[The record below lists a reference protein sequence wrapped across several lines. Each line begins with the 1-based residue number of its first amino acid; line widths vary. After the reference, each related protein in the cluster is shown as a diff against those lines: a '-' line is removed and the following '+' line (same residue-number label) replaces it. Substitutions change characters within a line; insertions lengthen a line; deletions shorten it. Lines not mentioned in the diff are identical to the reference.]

1 MATTTSLQ
9 LEILNILKGDMHET
23 DKHEELL
30 EDRKRPASQDAEM
43 HLKNTP
49 IKKLKSSDTNCNNED
64 EDLNL
69 IPTEIDRKGDVD
81 GVSTDSEDISDDE
94 IEIIKDILPATISSE
109 LLSVVSNV
117 SKEVVESMETSN
129 EFSNDGLDLSCDTGF
144 GSDDNLIENIPNAE
158 KKEKED
164 NTSIEDVDDDCL
176 LLSSPT
182 KPQAEMKLNPLYSST
197 ESEDSTSSSG
207 SDSRTLDS
215 QANIINNCNGSSN
228 SDSSSVADL
237 PSVQGKISFGD
248 DSRDTDEDGG
258 PDLEVGSE
266 SGGGGSGDVSEEND
280 DITVLEISSLGIV
293 NDNSPSNKTSD
304 IKEDKTD
311 PHEDKS
317 PITVEKP
324 SLTTSENEDKH
335 KFKDIKAKF
344 ENCKTEH
351 KSGSSMD
358 NSIIIVNLDD
368 EDEVDNVETDGDSNM
383 LERIENNVKDEEKML
398 TSTKL
403 EKKDNIV
410 KEEEE
415 KKTITT
421 SMLATKDIFLKEEE
435 EKIDKKETVDQTKIR
450 KCYVHCERAKI
461 PAGLPVPKCDD
472 CVPEASEDAV
482 DVIELLDPYP
492 GHVVA
497 PCSVCQLAPDRVSF
511 FSPGSGVDEATAVRV
526 ERISVIPWELSLEND
541 FPPCFK
547 ASNLSIY
554 DAMGHLVP
562 YDGGLIEAGQQLYF
576 SGLLMNIID
585 DTETLAVD
593 RIGPLT
599 GWRRPDDGVHRSTTL
614 VLTTCLD
621 GTDVEYHVD
630 CNEFSQVYKDALKK
644 EQLYKNFAKVLNSVS
659 TSNLT
664 QPKPKSI
671 MTDLK
676 PTKVQRKSEN
686 LKIKTTLQVTPVTKK
701 QTRGSKRKLSECEP
715 SGTSDED
722 WSPDRSRGGRKAARK
737 EEDSFS
743 DSEEKRGGNPHF
755 TNIKKKV
762 PAILKSLDNKP
773 GVGKGLSKLLPSQH
787 LDSCDAVAAFLFFIY
802 ERQKI
807 WVNKTNGVVPM
818 TKNKVMST
826 KWFTNMYRELDR
838 GTLYFRKCIVDTVLK
853 GVAIDKSIIDQELVE
868 KVLFRS
874 IVYRLINKVE
884 TFTDFGG
891 LPDLGEYPKFQKF
904 LAKKKD
910 AGVVIFTA
918 AHQNMGYDRLM
929 KTFEFVKKN
938 VKKMASE
945 IVVASRKRTIKKC
958 QDILLQIPNVGAFF
972 AWQILCDLLECRII
986 GSCTDNQWACL
997 GPGAKNGLRRIF
1009 PLNTTKG
1016 ELKYTRLLRDLCA
1029 PVGPGSGF
1037 QTLGLQFPA
1046 FLNKALSLKNI
1057 EHALCEYDK
1066 YFRSALG
1073 VQIKEREYS
1082 EQKSRSGLDAKT
1094 KCGDCDKVCSGSG
1107 KVMCALCSTP
1117 YHKKCRSDWETMFHI
1132 DGTWLCRE
1140 CHKSEQAWAEEDFEY
1155 EEVDKNDDIERAFFS
1170 GAAKKEARLKRKG
1183 KKKTEKKAKQIEC
1196 IDLSGDEEEDD
1207 GDDEDDDESDEEV
1220 EYLESVKGHFFGIDF
1235 NETANYTDTT
1245 DAEDEEDPFAGV
1257 GGWSENENSKE
1268 EDSDDILI
1276 LS

>member
-1 MATTTSLQ
+1 
-9 LEILNILKGDMHET
+9 
-23 DKHEELL
+23 
-30 EDRKRPASQDAEM
+30 
-43 HLKNTP
+43 
-49 IKKLKSSDTNCNNED
+49 
-64 EDLNL
+64 
-69 IPTEIDRKGDVD
+69 
-81 GVSTDSEDISDDE
+81 
-94 IEIIKDILPATISSE
+94 
-109 LLSVVSNV
+109 
-117 SKEVVESMETSN
+117 
-129 EFSNDGLDLSCDTGF
+129 
-144 GSDDNLIENIPNAE
+144 
-158 KKEKED
+158 
-164 NTSIEDVDDDCL
+164 
-176 LLSSPT
+176 
-182 KPQAEMKLNPLYSST
+182 
-197 ESEDSTSSSG
+197 
-207 SDSRTLDS
+207 
-215 QANIINNCNGSSN
+215 
-228 SDSSSVADL
+228 
-237 PSVQGKISFGD
+237 
-248 DSRDTDEDGG
+248 
-258 PDLEVGSE
+258 
-266 SGGGGSGDVSEEND
+266 
-280 DITVLEISSLGIV
+280 
-293 NDNSPSNKTSD
+293 
-304 IKEDKTD
+304 
-311 PHEDKS
+311 
-317 PITVEKP
+317 
-324 SLTTSENEDKH
+324 
-335 KFKDIKAKF
+335 
-344 ENCKTEH
+344 
-351 KSGSSMD
+351 
-358 NSIIIVNLDD
+358 
-368 EDEVDNVETDGDSNM
+368 
-383 LERIENNVKDEEKML
+383 
-398 TSTKL
+398 
-403 EKKDNIV
+403 
-410 KEEEE
+410 
-415 KKTITT
+415 
-421 SMLATKDIFLKEEE
+421 
-435 EKIDKKETVDQTKIR
+435 
-450 KCYVHCERAKI
+450 
-461 PAGLPVPKCDD
+461 
-472 CVPEASEDAV
+472 
-482 DVIELLDPYP
+482 
-492 GHVVA
+492 
-497 PCSVCQLAPDRVSF
+497 
-511 FSPGSGVDEATAVRV
+511 
-526 ERISVIPWELSLEND
+526 
-541 FPPCFK
+541 
-547 ASNLSIY
+547 
-554 DAMGHLVP
+554 
-562 YDGGLIEAGQQLYF
+562 LIEAGQQLYF

-630 CNEFSQVYKDALKK
+630 CNEFSKVYKDALKK

-664 QPKPKSI
+664 QPKPESI

-676 PTKVQRKSEN
+676 QTKVQRKSEN
-686 LKIKTTLQVTPVTKK
+686 VKIKTSLQVTPVTKK
-701 QTRGSKRKLSECEP
+701 QTRGSKRKLSESEP
-715 SGTSDED
+715 AGSTDDE
-722 WSPDRSRGGRKAARK
+722 WSPDMSRLRKKTARK
-737 EEDSFS
+737 EEDPCS
-743 DSEEKRGGNPHF
+743 DSDEKSRGNPHF
-755 TNIKKKV
+755 TQIKKKV
-762 PAILKSLDNKP
+762 PAILKSLENKP
-773 GVGKGLSKLLPSQH
+773 GVGKNLAKLLPGQH
-787 LDSCDAVAAFLFFIY
+787 LDSCDAVAAFLFFIH

-853 GVAIDKSIIDQELVE
+853 GVAIDTNVINQELVE

-891 LPDLGEYPKFQKF
+891 LPDLGEYPRFQKF

-929 KTFEFVKKN
+929 KTFEYVKKN
-938 VKKMASE
+938 VKKMSSE
-945 IVVASRKRTIKKC
+945 IVAASKKRTIKKC

-1009 PLNTTKG
+1009 PLSTTKG

-1029 PVGPGSGF
+1029 PAGPGSGF

-1107 KVMCALCSTP
+1107 KVICALCSTP
-1117 YHKKCRSDWETMFHI
+1117 YHKKCRSEWETLFHK
-1132 DGTWLCRE
+1132 DGTWLCQE

-1155 EEVDKNDDIERAFFS
+1155 EEVDKNDEIERAFFS

-1183 KKKTEKKAKQIEC
+1183 KKTEKKAKQIEC

-1207 GDDEDDDESDEEV
+1207 GDDEDEDESDEEV

-1235 NETANYTDTT
+1235 DETAIYTDTT

-1257 GGWSENENSKE
+1257 GGWSENENGSSK
-1268 EDSDDILI
+1268 DDDDTDEILI